1 LEIANLGSS
10 RYRKYN
16 YFVLFSRINIIRHH
30 MPRFFFR
37 ICQGDFAGTSGEGFD
52 LADRDAAWTEMTMV
66 GSDLVSGATRKL
78 KQNSEWQ
85 IELLDESETPLFRIR
100 LVAETLD
107 KVSAASRV
115 R

>member
-1 LEIANLGSS
+1 
-10 RYRKYN
+10 
-16 YFVLFSRINIIRHH
+16 

-66 GSDLVSGATRKL
+66 GSDLVSGATRML

-107 KVSAASRV
+107 KVSAASRA